1 MTTKTGPIGLV
12 DKTLKSVKTVALNN
26 LVRFAFIEMYSHSW
40 EVFQIIKHKWW
51 KCRPVFQVQQRKK
64 LIIIDQ
70 LLVLINQL
78 IEVDQQVEKS
88 TNLVQCQVI
97 CPGQGRS
104 TDTDQHLLWIPGWV
118 DPDAEQ
124 RSSHSR
130 LLSKLLSLPPQ
141 PPKLKLSQRPVTT
154 LKNHLGMAARQP
166 PVSLGR
172 RQTKNQGSLEMF
184 ERLSRGETPRHY
196 FSASRWSDQRYHL
209 LTLAQ
214 VGARNSRRI
223 TGLLCKWLNDV
234 LHR

>member
-1 MTTKTGPIGLV
+1 MKVFPWLISFFQFIKQS
-12 DKTLKSVKTVALNN
+12 DEN
-26 LVRFAFIEMYSHSW
+26 LLRE
-40 EVFQIIKHKWW
+40 
-51 KCRPVFQVQQRKK
+51 CRPVFQMQQRKK

-78 IEVDQQVEKS
+78 IKVDQQVEKS

-214 VGARNSRRI
+214 VGASNSSRNDRF
-223 TGLLCKWLNDV
+223 DV
-234 LHR
+234 